1 MRLLFV
7 KTSLEWPRTTGH
19 DVYCYHM
26 MKALGELGAEI
37 ALATVEDVD
46 PRAIEGVRVCCV
58 GRLTDEAPGTPPTW
72 RLTPLQERFRSFWGV
87 RHGQIEA
94 VKRTAVACRAD
105 VVIVFGLPTLPYLAG
120 VPDVIRVWAMADE
133 WVYHH
138 LSRLSLTDPGS
149 WINLKEA
156 VIKGLYERAYR
167 PLIDRIW
174 VVSEPDR
181 RAARWF
187 AGIRAAD
194 LLPNGVD
201 TDFYQPQAQTMIPMS
216 AVFWGRL
223 DFGPN
228 LDALRWFCL
237 RVWPGIT
244 RRVPTARFTIIG
256 YAPTPEV
263 EGFAAQPG
271 ITLVPNAPDLR
282 AAVCQHTLVV
292 LPFVSGGGIKN
303 KLLEGAALGRPIV
316 CTPQACKGLQH
327 DGTLPMVQA
336 KTASDWVER
345 VIGLW
350 GDEERC
356 ADLGRQARHWVSRYY
371 SWSTPARDA
380 YQTFQRALAAREK
393 HPAEG
398 REEIRVTDL

>member
-37 ALATVEDVD
+37 SLATVDEVR
-46 PRAIEGVRVCCV
+46 PQAIEGVRLAHVTQ
-58 GRLTDEAPGTPPTW
+58 LTDVAVQGPPAW
-72 RLTPLQERFRSFWGV
+72 RLTALQERFRSFWGV
-87 RHGQIEA
+87 RPGHIEA
-94 VKRTAVACRAD
+94 LKRAAAASRAD

-120 VPDVIRVWAMADE
+120 VPDALRVWAMADE

-138 LSRLSLTDPGS
+138 LSRISLRDPSS
-149 WINLKEA
+149 WIDLKEA
-156 VIKGLYERAYR
+156 LIKGAYERAYR
-167 PLIDRIW
+167 PLVDRIW

-187 AGIRAAD
+187 AGMPHAD

-201 TDFYQPQAQTMIPMS
+201 TDFYQPQAQPVMPSS

-228 LDALRWFCL
+228 RDALRWFC
-237 RVWPGIT
+237 RRIWPTLIS
-244 RRVPTARFTIIG
+244 RVPAARFTIIG
-256 YAPTPEV
+256 YAPTPEI
-263 EGFAAQPG
+263 ERLAAQPG
-271 ITLVPNAPDLR
+271 IALVPNAPDLR
-282 AAVCQHTLVV
+282 TAVCQHTLVV

-327 DGTLPMVQA
+327 VGALPLEQA
-336 KTASDWVER
+336 SSADDWIDR
-345 VIGLW
+345 VIRLW
-350 GDEERC
+350 SDEARC
-356 ADLGRQARHWVSRYY
+356 AELGRQARQWVSRYY
-371 SWSTPARDA
+371 SWSTPAHDA
-380 YQTFQRALAAREK
+380 LQSFQRALAAREK
-393 HPAEG
+393 NAPKG
-398 REEIRVTDL
+398 RAEIRVDG